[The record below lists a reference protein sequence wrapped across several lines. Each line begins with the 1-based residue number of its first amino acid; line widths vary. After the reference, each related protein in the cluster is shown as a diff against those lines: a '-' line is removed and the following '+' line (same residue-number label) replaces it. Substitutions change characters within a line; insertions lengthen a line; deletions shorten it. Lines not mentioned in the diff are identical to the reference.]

1 MTMQEEDEAMTT
13 PVLKVL
19 LYWPVSEGSQ
29 TKTQPGTSRPTFLY
43 RRRQVISWHMCSAL
57 ESTSRNIW
65 TLLGSW
71 QCLWAW
77 DPHWR
82 ESWMVPFVHP
92 SDSHFWHA
100 CWALLPASSC
110 LAPRPYRTGAG
121 QTSTAAFYQPLEIGP
136 VSISK
141 SLIWCYVVGQNIL
154 LFRPCFQSLLLLQH
168 RDLVFG
174 ET

>member
-1 MTMQEEDEAMTT
+1 MQGEDEAMTT
-13 PVLKVL
+13 PVLKEP
-19 LYWPVSEGSQ
+19 LYWTMSEGSQ
-29 TKTQPGTSRPTFLY
+29 TETPSQAPAVLLFFTGGDKGFPG
-43 RRRQVISWHMCSAL
+43 ICASAL

-77 DPHWR
+77 DPCWKG
-82 ESWMVPFVHP
+82 SWMVSFVHL
-92 SDSHFWHA
+92 SDSHFWRA

-141 SLIWCYVVGQNIL
+141 SLIWCHVIGQNVL
-154 LFRPCFQSLLLLQH
+154 LFRPYCQSLLLPQH
-168 RDLVFG
+168 HDLVFG